1 MNCIIKLV
9 GLDREKS
16 LSTCKTSDG
25 HHTLFLAIIFI
36 KWHKK
41 RIQEICNDLTEQFST
56 IHVLYMYM
64 NMYNLKG
71 NLSYLPSSPNR

>member
-9 GLDREKS
+9 GLDWEKS
-16 LSTCKTSDG
+16 LSTCD
-25 HHTLFLAIIFI
+25 HTLFLAIIFV